1 MPILF
6 VWTLS
11 LCFFSSAFGQ
21 GKVATEEDIKKT
33 ANKNFEEQNYAAAL
47 PMYSQLLSLNTKEV
61 LYHYRFGVCNLYA
74 GKDKTKPISFLEYAA
89 KDPSTDKEVFYHLGR
104 AYHLNYK
111 FGEALTN
118 YIKFKQVAPPKLLE
132 KLDVELQIRMCKNG
146 LELLKN
152 IRGLS
157 VMEKKD
163 LRDADYFR
171 AYDLSKINAKV
182 IVKPDEYKTSID
194 KKKNESSVIVSRFDA
209 KELFF
214 SSYGEVGNAGKDIF
228 RVTKMP
234 DGKWSKPVNAGNVIN
249 TPYDEDYPY
258 LHPDGHTF
266 YFCSKGHN
274 SMGGYDVFRCEY
286 DTTTQT
292 FTNPENVDFPISST
306 DDDILYITDKDNE
319 TAYFSSKRISGAGE
333 ITIYK
338 VKVDRVAMAL
348 ALVKGT
354 FSAED
359 ESKHP
364 KAKLTVTNIDNGRQ
378 IGVLNLKEGE
388 GKFTLYLPTGTNYAY
403 KLESLGYVTQ
413 TETVNFPEQS
423 EMTTLEQKL
432 LLKKEGGAD
441 KLIVVN
447 QFRTASDDEK
457 KILTS
462 ADVLRQQAD
471 ISVNYNPNQ
480 VKVVAAKK
488 DTTPSKKEEVI
499 KLAENTVKK
508 LEQSQSELKI
518 QSNAS
523 MLEANARNQEAEKLK
538 ILVKELETKVA
549 TLPEN
554 QKVSESQKLVE
565 LQAKQLEQAR
575 EALVAYNIAK
585 DLEQRLTT
593 TTSNL
598 NKETSYLSQIKTAY
612 AKNDNATF
620 DKAAAQHI
628 KLNESQISGTDFIVN
643 SLNEDQKKNKEE
655 INKLEAKNAKITN
668 EINEVKQEIADAQK
682 QSDANKDKAIKASF
696 TKQIFELNE
705 EIRLKEN
712 RLGESNIAIAE
723 LTEKN
728 RIADDQKQ
736 IISGNKLKTSVSPV
750 NPTELAALTKQMEE
764 YKQKEILQRPI
775 IVTRLSTGTNTQL
788 ATEVTT
794 TTVTSTTVATTK
806 VTTTTPTN
814 VTSTTVA
821 TTKVTTTTPTNVT
834 STTVATTKVTTTT
847 PTNVTSTTVA
857 TTKVTTTTPTN
868 VTSTTVE
875 SNTEIKN
882 AITQTEQIN
891 TNYTNKLAVAE
902 KITDVKQKEEQKV
915 KLLSEWNAELNNNLT
930 QINSLSATN
939 NLTPNDKK
947 LIEETRLKSE
957 QKVNENKTVISAST
971 QLLASNNTATNTT
984 NNVVLTGTP
993 QEKTKQA
1000 ETAIA
1005 SINSNYQT
1013 QLTTANSIQNNEQK
1027 QIEKNKIV
1035 ENWNKDLQSIATQLN
1050 TVQNSTNVSAEDK
1063 KAIQNSIT
1071 QINTQTAINNSSSS
1085 LAANKT
1091 NNVVTKD
1098 SAVATTAISTFVPN
1112 DAEVSA
1118 STNSTI
1124 TNSEAKAEL
1133 KQVEKLNKERQ
1144 NFLVEADNLDKKA
1157 QKVTNAS
1164 EKKDLAIR
1172 SKQMTEQ
1179 AKERGVEAQKTN
1191 SIANEIQYQNNDA
1204 VIQNYIEASK
1214 QTDESKLQV
1223 ATLNAEAKNYN
1234 TEAFKFIIDAE
1245 STSDLTKKEAL
1256 YKKAADYEKVA
1267 LSKQQ
1272 NAIQLL
1278 KGNDGKFKITV
1289 TPITAIAVKEERV
1302 EKIETAKNNKKQLGL
1317 NAQLKANADSLA
1329 AIEKAKNSATKDSTN
1344 QLAIANNKSPF
1355 DSTSTTKVQKT
1366 QDYNNYIVL
1375 KNEAKLVENK
1385 SVEQQ
1390 KQAEE
1395 YRAKSNEYSTSAKD
1409 FDAIASA
1416 TTDATQKNQALQKA
1430 NVARTNQ
1437 NRFTVMADSV
1447 SQLAQ
1452 NNNNEAIAKN
1462 TEAETFLQ
1470 QLDKDLYE
1478 KAVTAYNQQ
1487 NKTTNANNT
1496 VVTSN
1501 TNTVASTETPIEVTQ
1516 LVNEKNELKTEKVF
1530 EQAKAPVYS
1539 SVKPIPID
1547 PKLPSGI
1554 VFKVQIGAFRNPI
1567 PADLF
1572 QGFNPV
1578 MGETTPNGIT
1588 RYTAGFFKNFEGANQ
1603 ARREINGL
1611 GYRDAFVVAFCNGK
1625 RIPVEQAQEFVRKG
1639 VSCDGQQLAANTT
1652 VSNATNTTAN
1662 NANTTNLTNT
1672 NNTTTV
1678 NNTTTTATVTNRT
1691 NVAQATE
1698 LNKVQGLLY
1707 TVQVGVY
1714 ARPVTSDRLFNII
1727 PLYVAVADNGYL
1739 RYSSGIYNNTDAANQ
1754 ARNYIVNVGIKDA
1767 FVVAYYN
1774 GKRISVAEAKQLEA
1788 QQGASVYAS
1797 TASANTQ
1804 PTRGTAPAAISN
1816 LNTTTVTSTN
1826 VATTTTAVETVKPQI
1841 VYKVQIGAFKEEVP
1855 LDKAKIFFNLSMKGP
1870 IANYVTDEKVTIFT
1884 FGSFTDYETAN
1895 SSKNDM
1901 INEGLSDAFVVAY
1914 SNGNKI
1920 TIEEAKR
1927 LNGK

>member
-1 MPILF
+1 
-6 VWTLS
+6 
-11 LCFFSSAFGQ
+11 
-21 GKVATEEDIKKT
+21 
-33 ANKNFEEQNYAAAL
+33 
-47 PMYSQLLSLNTKEV
+47 
-61 LYHYRFGVCNLYA
+61 
-74 GKDKTKPISFLEYAA
+74 
-89 KDPSTDKEVFYHLGR
+89 
-104 AYHLNYK
+104 
-111 FGEALTN
+111 
-118 YIKFKQVAPPKLLE
+118 
-132 KLDVELQIRMCKNG
+132 
-146 LELLKN
+146 
-152 IRGLS
+152 
-157 VMEKKD
+157 MEKKD

-234 DGKWSKPVNAGNVIN
+234 DGKWSKPINAGNVIN

-286 DTTTQT
+286 DTTSQT

-319 TAYFSSKRISGAGE
+319 SAYFSSKRISGAGE

-378 IGVLNLKEGE
+378 IGVLSLKEGE
-388 GKFTLYLPTGTNYAY
+388 GKFTLYLPTGTNYSY

-413 TETVNFPEQS
+413 TETVNFPEQT

-462 ADVLRQQAD
+462 ADVLRQQANID
-471 ISVNYNPNQ
+471 VNYNPNQ

-518 QSNAS
+518 QANAS
-523 MLEANARNQEAEKLK
+523 MLEANARNQEAEKTK
-538 ILVKELETKVA
+538 ILVNELETKIA
-549 TLPEN
+549 TLSEN
-554 QKVSESQKLVE
+554 QKAIESQKLVE

-585 DLEQRLTT
+585 DLEQRLATT
-593 TTSNL
+593 TTNL
-598 NKETSYLSQIKTAY
+598 NKETTYLSQIKTAY

-628 KLNESQISGTDFIVN
+628 KLNESQISGTDFIVAN
-643 SLNEDQKKNKEE
+643 LNEAEKKNTIE
-655 INKLEAKNAKITN
+655 INKLEAKDAKIIA
-668 EINEVKQEIADAQK
+668 EIKEVKAEIAEIQK
-682 QSDANKDKAIKASF
+682 QIDTNKDKDVKASLS
-696 TKQIFELNE
+696 KQIFELNE

-712 RLGESNIAIAE
+712 RMSENNIAIAE
-723 LTEKN
+723 LTEKD
-728 RIADDQKQ
+728 RIIEDQKQ
-736 IISGNKLKTSVSPV
+736 IIANNKTKTSVATI
-750 NPTELAALTKQMEE
+750 NQNELASLTQQMEE
-764 YKQKEILQRPI
+764 YKKQDILERQI
-775 IVTRLSTGTNTQL
+775 IVTRQSTGTNTQL

-794 TTVTSTTVATTK
+794 TSVTSTTVATTNVTTTTPTNFTSTTVATTNVTTATPTNVSSTTVTTTK
-806 VTTTTPTN
+806 VTSTTPTN

-821 TTKVTTTTPTNVT
+821 Q
-834 STTVATTKVTTTT
+834 
-847 PTNVTSTTVA
+847 
-857 TTKVTTTTPTN
+857 
-868 VTSTTVE
+868 
-875 SNTEIKN
+875 NTELKN
-882 AITQTEQIN
+882 AIAQTEQIN
-891 TNYTNKLAVAE
+891 LNYSNKITEAE
-902 KITDVKQKEEQKV
+902 KITDIKQKEEQKV
-915 KLLSEWNAELNNNLT
+915 KLLNDWNTELNNNLT
-930 QINSLSATN
+930 QINSLSTAN

-947 LIEETRLKSE
+947 LIEETKLKSE
-957 QKVNENKTVISAST
+957 QKVNENKSVIASFN
-971 QLLASNNTATNTT
+971 QLLASNNTAANTT
-984 NNVVLTGTP
+984 NNLVLTGTP
-993 QEKTKQA
+993 QEKIKQA
-1000 ETAIA
+1000 ETAI
-1005 SINSNYQT
+1005 STINSNYEI
-1013 QLTTANSIQNNEQK
+1013 QLSNANSIQNNEQK

-1035 ENWNKDLQSIATQLN
+1035 ENWNKDLQVIATQLN
-1050 TVQNSTNVSAEDK
+1050 TTQNSTNISPEDK
-1063 KAIQNSIT
+1063 KAIQNNIT

-1091 NNVVTKD
+1091 NNVVAKD
-1098 SAVATTAISTFVPN
+1098 SVISTTPVSTFVPN
-1112 DAEVSA
+1112 DAEVTA
-1118 STNSTI
+1118 SSNSTI
-1124 TNSEAKAEL
+1124 TNSEAKTEL

-1144 NFLVEADNLDKKA
+1144 SFLVEADNLDKKA

-1191 SIANEIQYQNNDA
+1191 SIANEIQYQNNNA

-1234 TEAFKFIIDAE
+1234 TEVFKFIVDAE

-1272 NAIQLL
+1272 NAIQIL
-1278 KGNDGKFKITV
+1278 KRNDGKFKITV
-1289 TPITAIAVKEERV
+1289 TPITAVAVKEERV
-1302 EKIETAKNNKKQLGL
+1302 EKIETAKNNKKQLVL
-1317 NAQLKANADSLA
+1317 NAQLKASSDSLA
-1329 AIEKAKNSATKDSTN
+1329 AVEKVRNATTKDSTN

-1355 DSTSTTKVQKT
+1355 DSASTAKVQKN

-1409 FDAIASA
+1409 FDAIANA
-1416 TTDATQKNQALQKA
+1416 TTDATQKNEALQKA

-1437 NRFTVMADSV
+1437 NRFTIMADSV

-1487 NKTTNANNT
+1487 NKTATTTNAVNT
-1496 VVTSN
+1496 VIASN
-1501 TNTVASTETPIEVTQ
+1501 TNTVTSTETPIEVTQ

-1539 SVKPIPID
+1539 SAKPIPIN

-1652 VSNATNTTAN
+1652 VSNATNSTN
-1662 NANTTNLTNT
+1662 NTANTTNVSNKNNT
-1672 NNTTTV
+1672 ITANNTTAM
-1678 NNTTTTATVTNRT
+1678 ATVTNRT

-1797 TASANTQ
+1797 AASANTQ
-1804 PTRGTAPAAISN
+1804 PTRGNAPAAITN
-1816 LNTTTVTSTN
+1816 LNAATVVTPTN
-1826 VATTTTAVETVKPQI
+1826 IATTTTAVETVKPQI

-1870 IANYVTDEKVTIFT
+1870 IANYVTDEKITIFT
-1884 FGSFTDYETAN
+1884 FGSFTDYEAAN

-1901 INEGLSDAFVVAY
+1901 MNEGLTDAFVVAY